1 LCRLVGISPFFI
13 VGLASSRRSV
23 MVTMSRKVVLIANP
37 VAGKGRPEE
46 LFHLFVQAMERR
58 GYRVETHI
66 TRTAGEATL
75 CARTVKPEVEALV
88 VAGGDGTLN
97 EVLNGELGLPTRAE
111 AVAETVQGGRV
122 RRLDMGLIGGRRFLA
137 VVGAGFDAMV
147 TQEVRRTRQRGLGYS
162 GYVLPV
168 LRSLV
173 RYRVPELRITVDGAE
188 QFQGAFA
195 VVSNTRNYGGIF
207 TFADQARCDSGH
219 FDVCVFPKGTV
230 FALTRYYFAALRG
243 GVSGIPEVRY
253 VTGRSVRIESEEPV
267 AVQVDGDPFGATP
280 VEIDLVPSTVP
291 IIVSRPVS

>member
-1 LCRLVGISPFFI
+1 
-13 VGLASSRRSV
+13 
-23 MVTMSRKVVLIANP
+23 MSRKVVLIANP

-97 EVLNGELGLPTRAE
+97 EVLNGLVDPSRIPIALLPTGTANILAHELGLPTRAE